1 MTLSSFRMNVECWNV
16 NLNQRFQYWNWCVH
30 AKTKCSIP
38 NWKVF
43 LYNSFL
49 ACCHC
54 FFCLGSFDGFHTTH
68 GIFLGNFTGKFR
80 IIIGNKISKKK
91 VVCFS
96 SFTLYIKTSAKKQ
109 NLKIKIF
116 RETRFFS
123 VVKTSI
129 IHSLERTTP
138 NVMLDFLVSRW
149 RDDTF
154 LKHPLK
160 FFDDT
165 SQAE

>member
-1 MTLSSFRMNVECWNV
+1 MSIWIRDFSTEIDAFTQKQSVVYQIERFSSIILFWPVV
-16 NLNQRFQYWNWCVH
+16 T
-30 AKTKCSIP
+30 A
-38 NWKVF
+38 
-43 LYNSFL
+43 
-49 ACCHC
+49 

-80 IIIGNKISKKK
+80 IIIGNKISKEK